1 MKQHKHYQPINS
13 FESPRFC
20 GVRTFMRLPN
30 IKTLKNVD
38 FLVVGIP
45 FDTGASF
52 RVGTRFGPQAIRD
65 ASILLRP
72 YNPELKVNIFDHCS
86 GIDYGDV
93 NIIPGYI
100 EESYQ
105 KIQEALVE
113 IHRAS
118 VIPIGLGGDHSITLA
133 ELRAVKEVY
142 GPVALIH

>member
-1 MKQHKHYQPINS
+1 MKQHQHYQPINS

-105 KIQEALVE
+105 KIQEA
-113 IHRAS
+113 
-118 VIPIGLGGDHSITLA
+118 
-133 ELRAVKEVY
+133 
-142 GPVALIH
+142 